1 VFVSEKGQPL
11 QVVSE
16 PGPWELPVMD
26 LSGSPVARE
35 KVREQLRADISRGF
49 DLARGPLF
57 RAHLYRLAPDAH
69 VLLLAMHHIVSD
81 GWSMAVFTRELCE
94 LYRRF
99 CRGGDARLPAL
110 RVQYRDYARWQ
121 RGWLQGEVLER
132 ELAHWRGRLAGAP
145 QVLELATDR
154 MRPAVE
160 SHRGAFHAFALPR
173 ELVERLHGLSRRE
186 GATLFMTLLSGFALL
201 LSRYGG
207 QQDLLIGTPVANR
220 SRAEI
225 EGLIG
230 FFVNTLV
237 LRADLSGEPSVREFL
252 ARMREVCLEA
262 YAHQDLPFE
271 RLVEELKPVRD
282 LSRNPVFQ
290 VMFILQNAP
299 QSALELPGLTL
310 KFMDVGTGTAK
321 VDLTLQAQETP
332 EGLSGVFEYA
342 TDLFEPSTIARLAA
356 HWRALLEAMVAAP
369 ERRVSQLPLL
379 TEPER
384 RRLLV
389 EWADTGAGYGRG
401 SCVQEM
407 FEAQAARTPD
417 AVALV
422 CGGERLSYRELDA
435 RASRIAHVL
444 RARGV
449 GRGQRVGLCVERGA
463 DMVASVLGILKSGAA
478 YVPLDPWFPP
488 ERLQFMAQDA
498 ELALLVSTGEVA
510 RLFDLPR
517 ERQLLLDADAGVIGS
532 APAAA
537 LPPDARS
544 AQPGDAAYV
553 IYTSGS
559 TGKPKGVVVPHGAVV
574 NFLASMAREPGL
586 SADDVL
592 LAVTTLSFDIAV
604 LELQLPLT
612 LGATVVVATRDEA
625 LDGRAL
631 GALLEEH
638 RATVMQATPA
648 TWRLL
653 LEAGWRGGSGFK
665 ALVGGEALPRDLADQ
680 LITRGVELWNLY
692 GPTETTVWSSCARI
706 TDTSGGITIGKPIAN
721 TVIRILDAHNG
732 LCPIGVPGELCIGG
746 EGVSLG
752 YWRRPELTAERFI
765 ADPFGTTPG
774 ARLYKTGDRARW
786 REDGTLEH
794 LGRLDFQVKLRGYR
808 IELGEIEATLAGHP
822 AVQQAVVVA
831 REDEPGEK
839 RLVAYVVAQDAP
851 AELVE
856 RLRAHLRAKLP
867 EYMVPSALMVLD
879 AMPLTPNGKIDR
891 KALPAPQRAGLQ
903 EAYVAPRTATEETV
917 MVVFREVLGRNDF
930 GITDN
935 FFDLGGHSLMA
946 ARLMHRLRAVS
957 GILLPLRNLFERP
970 TVVGLAETMDRLSW
984 WANLKAPASGTADR
998 EEIEL

>member
-1 VFVSEKGQPL
+1 
-11 QVVSE
+11 
-16 PGPWELPVMD
+16 
-26 LSGSPVARE
+26 
-35 KVREQLRADISRGF
+35 
-49 DLARGPLF
+49 
-57 RAHLYRLAPDAH
+57 
-69 VLLLAMHHIVSD
+69 
-81 GWSMAVFTRELCE
+81 
-94 LYRRF
+94 
-99 CRGGDARLPAL
+99 
-110 RVQYRDYARWQ
+110 
-121 RGWLQGEVLER
+121 
-132 ELAHWRGRLAGAP
+132 
-145 QVLELATDR
+145 
-154 MRPAVE
+154 
-160 SHRGAFHAFALPR
+160 
-173 ELVERLHGLSRRE
+173 
-186 GATLFMTLLSGFALL
+186 
-201 LSRYGG
+201 
-207 QQDLLIGTPVANR
+207 
-220 SRAEI
+220 
-225 EGLIG
+225 
-230 FFVNTLV
+230 
-237 LRADLSGEPSVREFL
+237 
-252 ARMREVCLEA
+252 
-262 YAHQDLPFE
+262 
-271 RLVEELKPVRD
+271 
-282 LSRNPVFQ
+282 
-290 VMFILQNAP
+290 
-299 QSALELPGLTL
+299 
-310 KFMDVGTGTAK
+310 
-321 VDLTLQAQETP
+321 
-332 EGLSGVFEYA
+332 
-342 TDLFEPSTIARLAA
+342 
-356 HWRALLEAMVAAP
+356 
-369 ERRVSQLPLL
+369 
-379 TEPER
+379 
-384 RRLLV
+384 
-389 EWADTGAGYGRG
+389 
-401 SCVQEM
+401 
-407 FEAQAARTPD
+407 
-417 AVALV
+417 
-422 CGGERLSYRELDA
+422 
-435 RASRIAHVL
+435 
-444 RARGV
+444 
-449 GRGQRVGLCVERGA
+449 
-463 DMVASVLGILKSGAA
+463 
-478 YVPLDPWFPP
+478 
-488 ERLQFMAQDA
+488 
-498 ELALLVSTGEVA
+498 
-510 RLFDLPR
+510 
-517 ERQLLLDADAGVIGS
+517 
-532 APAAA
+532 
-537 LPPDARS
+537 
-544 AQPGDAAYV
+544 
-553 IYTSGS
+553 
-559 TGKPKGVVVPHGAVV
+559 
-574 NFLASMAREPGL
+574 
-586 SADDVL
+586 
-592 LAVTTLSFDIAV
+592 
-604 LELQLPLT
+604 
-612 LGATVVVATRDEA
+612 
-625 LDGRAL
+625 
-631 GALLEEH
+631 
-638 RATVMQATPA
+638 MQATPA